1 VKSDTL
7 HFEGLVQAAT
17 GAVSSLPMTERLKIS
32 QLAAR
37 AGVEKSTIQH
47 YIREGLL
54 PTPKERP
61 HRNMHYYSADLIP
74 RIKLIR
80 ELQARRNLPLAKIRD
95 VLADEELADERGIEQ
110 IRSYLYSAPGA
121 LDLSA
126 AKPVSRARLSEDSGM
141 ELDLLDRLEE
151 RGFIT
156 SRRKGT
162 QVVYDPVDA
171 AIVHACSSM
180 RRAGLSEHNGFTL
193 AELEMYLT
201 AMRELIGKEMML
213 FARVL
218 GHHSTEE
225 IVEMAQRGFEGTNTL
240 LINLR
245 RKLFLGVL
253 TDARKGLFA
262 AKARRSRKR
271 EA

>member
-1 VKSDTL
+1 
-7 HFEGLVQAAT
+7 
-17 GAVSSLPMTERLKIS
+17 MTERLKIS

-47 YIREGLL
+47 YIREGLI

-61 HRNMHYYSADLIP
+61 HRNMHYYSAGLIP

-80 ELQARRNLPLAKIRD
+80 ELQARRNLPLAKIRE
-95 VLADEELADERGIEQ
+95 VLGDEALADERGIEE
-110 IRSYLYSAPGA
+110 IRSYLYSSPGA
-121 LDLSA
+121 LELSD
-126 AKPVSRARLSEDSGM
+126 AKPVSRSRLSEESGM
-141 ELDLLDRLEE
+141 ELDVLDRLEQ

-162 QVVYDPVDA
+162 TVVYDPVDA

-180 RRAGLSEHNGFTL
+180 RRAGLNEANGFTL
-193 AELEMYLT
+193 AELDIYMT
-201 AMRELIGKEMML
+201 AMRDLIAKEMML

-218 GHHSTEE
+218 GGHSTEE

-245 RKLFLGVL
+245 RKVFLGVL
-253 TDARKGLFA
+253 ADARTGLFA
-262 AKARRSRKR
+262 GKTRRPRKR
-271 EA
+271 QA